1 MSVPDQKVVD
11 RRTQVS
17 PDEGVTVQMVLQEQ
31 KPHFEQQATVLQ
43 LRNSSKAE
51 CQPRLPPSDCELE
64 LDISDVCLSHG
75 HRLGVS
81 SS

>member
-43 LRNSSKAE
+43 LRNSSKAV
-51 CQPRLPPSDCELE
+51 RHGRRRVTVS
-64 LDISDVCLSHG
+64 LS
-75 HRLGVS
+75 
-81 SS
+81 